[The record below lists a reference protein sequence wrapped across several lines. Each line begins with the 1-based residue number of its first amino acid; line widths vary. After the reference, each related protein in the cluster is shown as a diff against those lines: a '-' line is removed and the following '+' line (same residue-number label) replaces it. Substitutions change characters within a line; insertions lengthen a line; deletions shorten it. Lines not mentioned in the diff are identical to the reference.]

1 MPRPDRSP
9 ERRAKLLP
17 LLARAFAELGYRR
30 ATTAALARRCKTQEA
45 ILYRLWPDKKS
56 MFVAVIAHVYEA
68 STVIWED
75 LLADKDDRSAAERL
89 LEYEASHHGEFGLYR
104 LVFAGLSE
112 LDDPDVR
119 HALRHMYTRY
129 HQFIMRRLLEHN
141 SDDAKAP
148 AELVAWALIGMGT
161 VSSIGRELGLLT
173 AAKRRRMWQT
183 AGRRLLG
190 QAPGLAAR

>member
-30 ATTAALARRCKTQEA
+30 ATTAALATRCKTQEA
-45 ILYRLWPDKKS
+45 ILYRLWPDKKT

-68 STVIWED
+68 STAVWEQ
-75 LLADKDDRSAAERL
+75 LLAGKDKRSAAERL

-112 LDDPDVR
+112 LDDPEVR
-119 HALRHMYTRY
+119 HALSHMYTRY
-129 HQFIMRRLLEHN
+129 HEFIVRRLLEHR
-141 SDDAKAP
+141 SDQAKAP
-148 AELVAWALIGMGT
+148 AELIAWALIGMGT

-173 AAKRRRMWQT
+173 PAKRRRMWQT
-183 AGRRLLG
+183 IGHRLLS
-190 QAPGLAAR
+190 QHPG